1 METAAPTMKI
11 MNPRRTTGLEV
22 MKVRILAMEVVNHS
36 RTSVAVVRILDI
48 VEGVAVAIIIGI

>member
-1 METAAPTMKI
+1 MDTAAPTMKI

-22 MKVRILAMEVVNHS
+22 MKVRILAIEVVNHS

-48 VEGVAVAIIIGI
+48 VEGVAVATIIGI